1 MSVVVRM
8 QFDQLKRRDFIT
20 ALGGA
25 AAWPLAARAQ
35 QPAVPLIGYLSTRS
49 AASDVPMLDPFRRG
63 LNEAGYV
70 EGKNVTI
77 EYRWAGGQ
85 YDRLPALAEDLVH
98 RQVAVIAT
106 AGGEPA
112 ALAAKAAT
120 AKIPIVFNVGDDPVR
135 VDLVA
140 SLNRPGGNATG
151 VASFLGAQAAKQFG
165 LLCDLVPKA
174 AVIAMLVDMNYPWA
188 GSQISNTEAAA
199 RANGR
204 QLVVLTASTE
214 PDLDAAFAKLVERP
228 AGALLVTGSSFY
240 MTRAGYLVSLVARH
254 ALPAIYF
261 RREMAEAGGLISYGS
276 STAEQYHQMGVYA
289 GKILNGAKPADLP
302 VIQSAR
308 FELVINLKTAKALGL
323 TIPPGV
329 LAIADD
335 VIE

>member
-1 MSVVVRM
+1 MAICI
-8 QFDQLKRRDFIT
+8 RRREFIVT
-20 ALGGA
+20 LGSAA

-35 QPAVPLIGYLSTRS
+35 QLALPVVGYLSARS
-49 AASDVPMLDPFRRG
+49 AASDVPMLEPFRRG

-70 EGKNVTI
+70 EGQNLTI

-85 YDRLPALAEDLVH
+85 SARLPALAEDLVR
-98 RQVAVIAT
+98 RQVAVIVA

-135 VDLVA
+135 VGLVA

-151 VASFLGAQAAKQFG
+151 VNSLLGAEAAKQFG

-174 AVIAMLVDMNYPWA
+174 AVIAMLVDLSFPYV

-204 QLVVLTASTE
+204 QLVVLTAGSE
-214 PDLDAAFAKLVERP
+214 HDLDAAFATLAERQV
-228 AGALLVTGSSFY
+228 GALLVTASSFF
-240 MTRAGYLVSLVARH
+240 TDRRGYLVALVARH
-254 ALPAIYF
+254 ALPAIYY
-261 RREMAEAGGLISYGS
+261 RREFADAGGLISYGS
-276 STAEQYHQMGVYA
+276 STAEQYGQMGVYA
-289 GKILNGAKPADLP
+289 GKILKGAKPADLP
-302 VIQSAR
+302 VLQSAR

-323 TIPPGV
+323 DVPIG
-329 LAIADD
+329 LSAAADEL
-335 VIE
+335 IE